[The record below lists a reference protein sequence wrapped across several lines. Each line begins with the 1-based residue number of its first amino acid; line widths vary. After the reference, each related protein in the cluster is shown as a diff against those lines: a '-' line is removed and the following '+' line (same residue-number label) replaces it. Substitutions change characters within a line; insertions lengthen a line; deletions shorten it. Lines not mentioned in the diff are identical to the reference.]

1 MTDEDLRISY
11 RRVVNSNPLRVMGNR
26 NFARLF
32 YAGATSISGSS
43 LGLVALNWLVYS
55 ETGSPTNVAYLA
67 LTSIVATV
75 ALSPVAGPLVD
86 RQKPRLMIII
96 CGLVPSARLLII
108 DFTLI

>member
-1 MTDEDLRISY
+1 MTDDD
-11 RRVVNSNPLRVMGNR
+11 RRSSNRRAVNSNPLRVMGNR

-55 ETGSPTNVAYLA
+55 QTGSPTNVAYLG

-75 ALSPVAGPLVD
+75 ALTLFAAPLGGRTKQGFIVIVLGPVGPASL
-86 RQKPRLMIII
+86 
-96 CGLVPSARLLII
+96 
-108 DFTLI
+108 

>member
-1 MTDEDLRISY
+1 MTDDDQRSSN
-11 RRVVNSNPLRVMGNR
+11 RRAVNSNPLRVMGNR

-55 ETGSPTNVAYLA
+55 QTGSPTNVAYLA

-75 ALSPVAGPLVD
+75 ALMLVD
-86 RQKPRLMIII
+86 CTLVERQNSRIMIIS
-96 CGLVPSARLLII
+96 CEMFG
-108 DFTLI
+108 